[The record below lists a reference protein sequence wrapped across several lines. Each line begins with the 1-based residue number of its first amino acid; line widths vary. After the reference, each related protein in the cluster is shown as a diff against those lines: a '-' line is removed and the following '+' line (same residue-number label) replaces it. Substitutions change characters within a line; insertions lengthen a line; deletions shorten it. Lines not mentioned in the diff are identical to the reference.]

1 MLRFGVLLVCAAAL
15 QAQTEGAWASR
26 APVPLALAEASA
38 ATLGDE
44 VYVVCGIVGIGQY
57 SNRLF
62 AYNPS
67 ADSWRERAPL
77 PITGGVERCN
87 VAAWDGKLY
96 LAGAIRVGRGFLSA
110 QTFVY
115 DPAADAWTQKER
127 MGAVHAAAGVAALEG
142 KIYVAGGEGE
152 QRAATV
158 FEAFDV
164 ATERWQ
170 ALSDLPQPRTRLTAQ
185 SVNGKFYAVGGRL
198 PGAAPQREVFEYDP
212 AAGSWRTRAPMPTA
226 RSDAASAVLGG
237 KILVFGGEG
246 AGGEV
251 LAEVEEF
258 DPPPTRGARSP
269 PCPTRATA
277 SPEPPSARK
286 RTCLSEL
293 RPRTSLPPTMSSSYV
308 RAPASRPRV
317 WSARPRSSRASRRAR

>member
-1 MLRFGVLLVCAAAL
+1 M
-15 QAQTEGAWASR
+15 
-26 APVPLALAEASA
+26 
-38 ATLGDE
+38 
-44 VYVVCGIVGIGQY
+44 
-57 SNRLF
+57 
-62 AYNPS
+62 
-67 ADSWRERAPL
+67 

-185 SVNGKFYAVGGRL
+185 AVNGKFYAVGGRL

-258 DPPPTRGARSP
+258 DPPPTPGARSP